1 MYYVIKPLGGFGNRI
16 RVVFSYLIYCIQNN
30 KKLYVI
36 WKLDDACNGYYLDYF
51 IPIYNVQFSKI
62 QNLKVNY
69 KGEFPYKCS
78 QKDYLLALKLLI
90 PKPSLQKEIDEKKG
104 FDKYNAFHIRRT
116 DHIKLAIKYKKF
128 TTENDFF
135 NFISNSNLPV
145 YGAFDNYQ
153 TQNMFLERYPAIRY
167 NILIPNNNLRRK
179 TSLKDS
185 IIDIFVC
192 RDSESFF
199 PSGYS
204 SFSDLIMN
212 LRKSITL

>member
-1 MYYVIKPLGGFGNRI
+1 MYYVIRPLGGFGNRI
-16 RVVFSYLIYCIQNN
+16 RVVFSYLIYCLQNN

-36 WKLDDACNGYYLDYF
+36 WRLDDACNGYYLDYF
-51 IPIYNVQFSKI
+51 IPIPNVIFKTKKI
-62 QNLKVNY
+62 KTDYQ
-69 KGEFPYKCS
+69 GEFAYKCS

-90 PKPSLQKEIDEKKG
+90 PKTSLQKEIDEKKG
-104 FDKYNAFHIRRT
+104 FHKYNAFHVRRT
-116 DHIKLAIKYKKF
+116 DHIKLAKRNKKF
-128 TTENDFF
+128 TTDEEFF
-135 NFISNSNLPV
+135 NFISISKLPV

-153 TQNMFLERYPAIRY
+153 TQKMFLEKYPAIRY

-179 TSLKDS
+179 TLLKDS

-192 RDSESFF
+192 RDSELFF